1 MKKNLTKT
9 ILLTG
14 LFVGTTDILYAFIAS
29 YISSGKFSEKM
40 FQYIAAG
47 LIGIKHAMAWGTWA
61 AFIGLFIHYFIAMAF
76 TVFFFL
82 LFPRIKILSYNKFL
96 VGMLYAIFVN
106 LIMNFLV
113 LPLTTFPAQQF
124 NLSRTF
130 IDWIIFGCV
139 FGIPIAWNAYGFY
152 TGPHREQK

>member
-1 MKKNLTKT
+1 MKKNLFKT

-14 LFVGTTDILYAFIAS
+14 LFVGTTDILYAFINI
-29 YISSGKFSEKM
+29 YVSSGKFSTKM

-47 LIGIKHAMAWGTWA
+47 LVGFEKAMAWGTAA

-82 LFPRIKILSYNKFL
+82 VFPKIKMLSYNKFL
-96 VGMLYAIFVN
+96 IGILYGVFVN
-106 LIMNFLV
+106 LVMTFLI
-113 LPLTTFPAQQF
+113 LPLTPISFGEF
-124 NLSRTF
+124 NLSRVY

-139 FGIPIAWNAYGFY
+139 FGIPITWNSYRFY
-152 TGPHREQK
+152 LN